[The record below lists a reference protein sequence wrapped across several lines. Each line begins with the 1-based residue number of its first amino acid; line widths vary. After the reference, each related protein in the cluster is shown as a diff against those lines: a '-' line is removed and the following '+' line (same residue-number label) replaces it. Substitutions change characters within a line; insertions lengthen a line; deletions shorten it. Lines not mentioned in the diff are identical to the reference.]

1 MIFGAVEA
9 EPWGGYLV
17 SFRGE
22 DAAKVATLDALCA
35 IAWSQSESRRETV
48 TLLCLDVD
56 AFARSAIAEG
66 RLLTAATPGDTGVA
80 TFAVGPRVKVK
91 HAGAF
96 LPRKVLDRV
105 TGGVSEL
112 ASAKDTAGYALIS
125 AGGLSP
131 GGSLSADFAALAK
144 SMSKGWGY
152 PEDGPMTQAAREAIH
167 GGLCEVWQGSPMV
180 ATAEGELPPEA
191 WAIAD
196 DVLRL
201 PPGFRLYDE
210 DRSSAYAAEG
220 MLDLPA
226 THADCYADPDA
237 AFGGVVHATVHL
249 DGWTG
254 VAFPAVVRQGGSATT
269 RQITA
274 TAGSWRGHWATPL
287 IQYARERGA
296 RIEVHDAWC
305 WREGAPYLAPFMS
318 AIYARKNAAP
328 VGSVTRDIYTA
339 ALQRVVGYMGRRS
352 RTETFVGESAF
363 RTMLDSGEHSATAY
377 AGPFA
382 GAYLVRGEAAPDPR
396 YIFNPVWTAIIVART
411 WVSLCLRVEEIR
423 AMGGE
428 PYYADTDGLLF
439 SAPESYVPKVD
450 AERAGDWT
458 LRGLPAWSWC
468 EGRKIYARGVGGK
481 ILESATAGIPQRELI
496 DYISGGFPPERLETL
511 REQITRGA
519 EGPPRMVPAWGRRRM
534 KHGR

>member
-1 MIFGAVEA
+1 MIFGAVES

-17 SFRGE
+17 SFSGE
-22 DAAKVATLDALCA
+22 DATRVATLDDLSALA
-35 IAWSQSESRRETV
+35 LSRAGSNRETV

-56 AFARSAIAEG
+56 AFVRSAIAEG
-66 RLLTAATPGDTGVA
+66 RLLTAATPGDAGVA
-80 TFAVGPRVKVK
+80 TFNVGARVKVK
-91 HAGAF
+91 NAGAF

-112 ASAKDTAGYALIS
+112 SSAKDTAGYALVS
-125 AGGLSP
+125 AGGISP

-167 GGLCEVWQGSPMV
+167 GGLCEVWQGSAMV
-180 ATAEGELPPEA
+180 ATHDGELPPDA
-191 WAIAD
+191 WLIAD
-196 DVLRL
+196 DVTRL
-201 PPGFRLYDE
+201 PPGVRLYDE

-226 THADCYADPDA
+226 THTDCYADPDA
-237 AFGGVVHATVHL
+237 AFGGIVHATVNL
-249 DGWTG
+249 DSWTG

-274 TAGSWRGHWATPL
+274 TAGAWRGHWATPL
-287 IQYARERGA
+287 IQYAQAHGA
-296 RIEVHDAWC
+296 QVEVHDAWC
-305 WREGAPYLAPFMS
+305 WREGAPYLAPFMGS
-318 AIYARKNAAP
+318 IYERKQASKP
-328 VGSVTRDIYTA
+328 GSVARDVYTA
-339 ALQRVVGYMGRRS
+339 ALQRVVGYMGRRA
-352 RTETFVGESAF
+352 RTETFVAEADF
-363 RTMLDSGEHSATAY
+363 RAALDSGEHSATAY

-382 GAYLVRGEAAPDPR
+382 GAYLVRGEAAPDPK

-411 WVSLCLRVEEIR
+411 WVSICRRVEEIR

-439 SAPESYVPKVD
+439 SAPGTYVAKVD
-450 AERAGDWT
+450 ADKAGDWT

-468 EGRKIYARGVGGK
+468 EGRKVYARGIGAE

-496 DYISGGFPPERLETL
+496 DYISGGFPPERTETL

-519 EGPPRMVPAWGRRRM
+519 MGPPKQVPAWNRRKR
-534 KHGR
+534 RA